1 MIPGFCLTDSS
12 DRPVVTPPS
21 LIRIDQT
28 TP

>member
-1 MIPGFCLTDSS
+1 MIPGFFRKDSS